1 MCRCAF
7 SVSLPRGKRRVVLCP
22 TCPSLNVFSRL
33 LTGSLQG
40 GDTIVSHM
48 LTLTEQSHALIHS
61 KLSKEGL
68 SGSVLEFSH
77 YLPSVTFQ
85 RTRYFFLFDPVYLPL
100 PPSLRSNPT

>member
-7 SVSLPRGKRRVVLCP
+7 SVSLPRGKRRVVL
-22 TCPSLNVFSRL
+22 SLNVFSRL

-40 GDTIVSHM
+40 GDKIVSHM

-61 KLSKEGL
+61 KLSKEGF

-77 YLPSVTFQ
+77 YYSVTFQ